1 MKRLT
6 NLEQLSEHVEF
17 FPETYP
23 VPGEDET
30 IQFRANANLE
40 VSDTGASDWPI
51 AVNVNFDVTARLGQQ
66 QDGNAES
73 DDDYER
79 LFHIELMLRCQFD
92 DNVIDSDTQRD
103 EARAAIWPYCRE
115 RLMRVIRDFPVK
127 VPELP
132 YHF

>member
-6 NLEQLSEHVEF
+6 NLEQLSEHAEF

-40 VSDTGASDWPI
+40 VGDTGASDWPI
-51 AVNVNFDVTARLGQQ
+51 ADNVNFDVTARLGQQ
-66 QDGNAES
+66 QSDNAES

-79 LFHIELMLRCQFD
+79 LFH
-92 DNVIDSDTQRD
+92 
-103 EARAAIWPYCRE
+103 
-115 RLMRVIRDFPVK
+115 
-127 VPELP
+127 
-132 YHF
+132 

>member
-6 NLEQLSEHVEF
+6 NLEQLSEHAEF

-23 VPGEDET
+23 VPAEDET

-115 RLMRVIRDFPVK
+115 RLMRVIHDFPVK